1 MKHCISIGRML
12 PVLVFILTTCQ
23 QVNSPQNSSVIH
35 TINGPVEVDKLKF
48 TLTHEHLMSNFGKG
62 PDEAHQYNE
71 AALLSQVI
79 PYLRKIKSLGVSSIF
94 DCTAAYF
101 GRRVDLLKTMADS
114 TGIQIVTNTGF
125 YGAAD
130 DRYVPEFAFR
140 ATAEEI
146 SKIWIEEF
154 EEGIDGTEVRPG
166 FVKLAFDDGM
176 PSEID
181 KKLFTAGI
189 LTHLNTGLTLA
200 VHTGNNPEAATEQLK
215 LLTQYHVSP
224 DAWVWVHAHLVED
237 VELLLSAASSGAWIS
252 LDGAKE
258 SNVQEFINKIDRFR
272 SQNLLH
278 KILLS
283 HDGDGFPMGGEIREF
298 DAIPRHL
305 IPALLTNGFT
315 EKDVDQI
322 TVRNPKEA
330 FMIRTRTTARTTD

>member
-1 MKHCISIGRML
+1 MLMKHCISKFRIL
-12 PVLVFILTTCQ
+12 LFLVFLLTACQ
-23 QVNSPQNSSVIH
+23 QVNSSRNSGI
-35 TINGPVEVDKLKF
+35 INTVDGPVKVDQLKF
-48 TLTHEHLMSNFGKG
+48 TLPHEHLMSNFGKDPG
-62 PDEAHQYNE
+62 EATQYDE
-71 AALLSQVI
+71 AALLRQVI
-79 PYLRKIKSLGVSSIF
+79 PYLRKIKSLGVNSIL
-94 DCTAAYF
+94 DCTTAYF
-101 GRRVDLLKTMADS
+101 GRRVDLLKKMADS
-114 TGIQIVTNTGF
+114 TDIQIVTNTGF

-130 DRYVPEFAFR
+130 DRYVPEFAFS

-146 SKIWIEEF
+146 SKVWIREF
-154 EEGIDGTEVRPG
+154 EDGIDGTEVRPG

-200 VHTGNNPEAATEQLK
+200 VHTGNNPEAVTAQLK
-215 LLTQYHVSP
+215 LLAQYHVSP
-224 DAWVWVHAHLVED
+224 EAWVWVHAHLAED
-237 VELLLSAASSGAWIS
+237 VQLLLSAASAAAWIS

-258 SNVQEFINKIDRFR
+258 SNVPEYINKIEKFK

-298 DAIPRHL
+298 EAIPRHL
-305 IPALLTNGFT
+305 IPAMLANGFT
-315 EKDVDQI
+315 EKEVDQI

-330 FMIRTRTTARTTD
+330 FKIRTRRTE

>member
-1 MKHCISIGRML
+1 MLMKHCISKGRIL
-12 PVLVFILTTCQ
+12 PVLVFILTACQ
-23 QVNSPQNSSVIH
+23 QVNSPQNSGVIY

-48 TLTHEHLMSNFGKG
+48 TFTHEHLMSNFGKD
-62 PDEAHQYNE
+62 PDEAPQYDE

-130 DRYVPEFAFR
+130 DRYVPEFAFT

-166 FVKLAFDDGM
+166 FVKLAFDDGI

-200 VHTGNNPEAATEQLK
+200 VHTGNNPEAASEQLK

-237 VELLLSAASSGAWIS
+237 VELLLSAASAGAWIS

-305 IPALLTNGFT
+305 IPAMLANGFT

-330 FMIRTRTTARTTD
+330 FMIRTRTTD